1 MITIPTIA
9 SIEAQEVADVDGKI
23 GQTVPSLL
31 KAYFRVQARSHA
43 GVMGLLYRFGAWIYN
58 QIFPQTADREALLRI
73 GASYGLYPNSAV
85 AAILTATATG
95 ANDTVTQAGWL
106 WQINGIVYE
115 QLEDVAIAAGT
126 ATISVECLTAGVIG
140 NLANGAEISLA
151 TPQAGVDDIATI
163 TATTTTGE
171 DEEDLETFRT
181 TVEQR
186 IAQRPQ
192 GGAVQDYV
200 GWALEV
206 AGIVKAFAFNTA
218 PGVVS
223 VYPLISLTGTRVP
236 AAPKLAEVE
245 AYLSDTI
252 RRPLCAS
259 VEAVAMTERTIT
271 PTVTS
276 LSPDNADIRAA
287 ITAAWTAY
295 LYAAFPKQ
303 YPDEAEPTDE
313 VSLSDLYGEARDAG
327 AGSILATLAISGGGA
342 ITEHTLLYNELA
354 KLGTIVWPS

>member
-9 SIEAQEVADVDGKI
+9 TIEAQEVADIEAKI
-23 GQTVPSLL
+23 GQVIPSTP
-31 KAYFRVQARSHA
+31 KAYFRVQARSHS
-43 GVMGLLYRFGAWIYN
+43 GVMALLYRFGAWIYD

-73 GASYGLYPNSAV
+73 GASYSLYPNAAV

-106 WQINGIVYE
+106 WQINGVVYE
-115 QLEDVAIAAGT
+115 QLEDVAISGGT
-126 ATISVECLTAGVIG
+126 AAISVECLTAGVVG
-140 NLANGAEISLA
+140 NLDNGDEISLA
-151 TPQAGVDDIATI
+151 TPQAGVDNVATI

-171 DEEDLETFRT
+171 DEEDIDTFRA
-181 TVEQR
+181 TVIQR
-186 IAQRPQ
+186 LAQRPQ

-206 AGIVKAFAFNTA
+206 AGVVKAFAFNTA

-223 VYPLISLTGTRVP
+223 VYPLIALTGPRVP
-236 AAPKLAEVE
+236 ASPKLAEVE
-245 AYLSDTI
+245 AYLNDTH
-252 RRPLCAS
+252 RKPLCAS
-259 VEAVAMTERTIT
+259 VEAVAMTERMIT

-276 LSPDNADIRAA
+276 LSPDNAELRADIE
-287 ITAAWTAY
+287 AAWNAY

-303 YPDEAEPTDE
+303 YPDEAEPTDV
-313 VSLSDLYGEARDAG
+313 VSLAAMYKEAIDAG
-327 AGSILATLAISGGGA
+327 AQIILATLTISGGGS
-342 ITEHTLLYNELA
+342 ITSHTLAYNELA